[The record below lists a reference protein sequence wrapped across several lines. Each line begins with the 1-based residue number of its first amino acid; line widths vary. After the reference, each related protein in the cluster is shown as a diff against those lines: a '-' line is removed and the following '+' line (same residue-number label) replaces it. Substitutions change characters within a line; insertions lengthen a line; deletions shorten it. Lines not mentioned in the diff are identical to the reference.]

1 MIKTKTKK
9 QLNQR
14 RILPANYFVEVT
26 FLEHLLELRKR
37 IIYVALCV
45 LAGSTGAYFIQQH
58 IVTLLLKPSH
68 GQRFIYTSPGGG
80 INFLF
85 DVCVYV
91 GVALSIPVIIYQIL
105 RFIEPV
111 IRPRSWFTM
120 VRFSVLSGMLGL
132 IGILF
137 GYFAGLP
144 VALKFL
150 ANQFTTSQITPLF
163 TIQEYLSFVAFYLFA
178 SSLIFQ
184 LPLLIFFTNRIKPIS
199 PKTLL
204 KYDRY
209 VIVAAFIISGLMAP
223 TINIFSQLIIA
234 GPVIVIYQ
242 LTIVG
247 IWLVNRSRFPRY
259 NEKIKELMQFD
270 EEVKQYRNSI
280 HKSPLFSDIKSQ
292 FTQAV
297 KDSTASVLN
306 ASAVKANTL
315 TTDSIKHSSVRN
327 STQNHPQLLTN
338 ISSRSFKSTRSN
350 AYGQSTY

>member
-1 MIKTKTKK
+1 MIKTKTKR

-14 RILPANYFVEVT
+14 RILPANYFKEVT

-37 IIYVALCV
+37 IIYVAISILV
-45 LAGSTGAYFIQQH
+45 GSTAAYFIQQH
-58 IVTLLLKPSH
+58 IVNLLLKPSH

-85 DVCVYV
+85 DVCIYV
-91 GVALSIPVIIYQIL
+91 GVALSVPVIIYQVL

-111 IRPRSWFTM
+111 IRPKSWFTM
-120 VRFSVLSGMLGL
+120 LRFSIFSGVLGL
-132 IGILF
+132 IGVLF

-150 ANQFTTSQITPLF
+150 SNQFTTSQITPLF

-199 PKTLL
+199 PKKLL
-204 KYDRY
+204 KFDRY

-234 GPVIVIYQ
+234 GPVIIIYQ

-247 IWLVNRSRFPRY
+247 IWLVNRNRFPRY
-259 NEKIKELMQFD
+259 NERIKELMQFD
-270 EEVKQYRNSI
+270 QEVKQYRNSI
-280 HKSPLFSDIKSQ
+280 RKSPLFTDIKIQ
-292 FTQAV
+292 FYHAPHGQDMTAYSV
-297 KDSTASVLN
+297 STIKSNKLP
-306 ASAVKANTL
+306 L
-315 TTDSIKHSSVRN
+315 DSIKNPASRPN
-327 STQNHPQLLTN
+327 SLNHPQLLTN
-338 ISSRSFKSTRSN
+338 MSTRTFKSTRNS